1 MGVCGERRGREKSL
15 LCGPA
20 LNVPVS
26 DSSHMFS
33 LWLFKESCALVCVIW
48 KHPLFLVPYNR
59 TSEANWA
66 GVGSPWQSSVR
77 VDAQRLIN
85 KESLRAILDPCH
97 TGPSS
102 SDHEPEKSGR
112 WGVCVC
118 VLHWIM
124 RTYITDGYATGVS
137 QLTFA
142 FLNGVA
148 QSWWP
153 TLRVFTVFQCF
164 IHWPDGLE
172 LLLLCSCLPRSFKK
186 V

>member
-1 MGVCGERRGREKSL
+1 MCSCVCHLEAPPFSSAIQQDLRGQRGGGGEPVAELSQGR
-15 LCGPA
+15 C
-20 LNVPVS
+20 
-26 DSSHMFS
+26 
-33 LWLFKESCALVCVIW
+33 
-48 KHPLFLVPYNR
+48 
-59 TSEANWA
+59 SE
-66 GVGSPWQSSVR
+66 V
-77 VDAQRLIN
+77 N

-148 QSWWP
+148 QPWWP

>member
-1 MGVCGERRGREKSL
+1 MGVCGEWRGREKSL

-59 TSEANWA
+59 TSEANGA

-124 RTYITDGYATGVS
+124 YVYNRWVCNRCVTTD
-137 QLTFA
+137 FCI
-142 FLNGVA
+142 FK
-148 QSWWP
+148 WHRP
-153 TLRVFTVFQCF
+153 TLVAHTQGFY
-164 IHWPDGLE
+164 
-172 LLLLCSCLPRSFKK
+172 SFP
-186 V
+186 VLYPLAGWVGAASTLFVSP